1 MSETLTDRDLHLI
14 LDVVDAT
21 NETPDFTGGV
31 PSAVMETL
39 VRLVPS
45 DSLAFLDFEYAA
57 KTLYAGQWL
66 MTGEPAAVSEPLIE
80 PDQPLYV
87 YSPVEPLC
95 SYAMHTG
102 DHRSITLRTDF
113 YTDLEFRN
121 TDVYQLLMRDA
132 PIHQLLC
139 WMPVKQTRTPRFL
152 FWRDVD
158 FTERDRLVMSLVR
171 PHLTEMYVRSQQQV
185 RTRMLTPRQLELMQL
200 VAAGRST
207 ADIAAELFL
216 SPATV
221 RKHLENIFERLGVTS
236 RGAAVS
242 RVFGT
247 G

>member
-31 PSAVMETL
+31 PSAVLETL
-39 VRLVPS
+39 VRLVPN
-45 DSLAFLDFEYAA
+45 DSLAFLDFEYDA

-66 MTGEPAAVSEPLIE
+66 MTGESAAVNGPRYDPDEPLF
-80 PDQPLYV
+80 V
-87 YSPVEPLC
+87 YSPREILC

-113 YTDLEFRN
+113 YTDVEFRN
-121 TDVYQLLMRDA
+121 TDVYQILLRDA

-139 WMPVKQTRTPRFL
+139 WMPVKQTRTPRWL
-152 FWRDVD
+152 FWRDTE

-171 PHLTEMYVRSQQQV
+171 PHLTEMYARSQQQA
-185 RTRMLTPRQLELMQL
+185 RTQVLTDRQLELMQL

-207 ADIAAELFL
+207 AEIAAELFL